1 MTLNIQSQLD
11 NKQKLGDYVTTTTLD
26 AIYIETELQGEIV
39 ASATAITTAYTAADV
54 VVASAA
60 AALLSAASTSLQTQ
74 IALKQDKSAMSSYAT
89 QSWVNS
95 QNYLTS

>member
-26 AIYIETELQGEIV
+26 AIETELQGEIV